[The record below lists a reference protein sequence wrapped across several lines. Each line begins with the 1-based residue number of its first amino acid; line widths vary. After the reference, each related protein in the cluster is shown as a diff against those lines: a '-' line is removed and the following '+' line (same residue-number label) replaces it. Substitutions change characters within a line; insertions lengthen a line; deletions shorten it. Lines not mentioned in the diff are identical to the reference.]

1 MSPGARWRLLAPI
14 LFAGAILV
22 TASLPGA
29 PTGRITGV
37 HVVLAA
43 NPNKTPPGK
52 RKPTPTPRPT
62 PTPTPKTTPRPT
74 PTPTPK
80 TTPRPT
86 PRPTPQATPRKTS
99 APVATATPRATHA
112 QRGTTQPSNATP
124 RAPGAIG
131 SVVPAASAMPAAAAG
146 PVSTAGP
153 SSTGSGQ
160 SVGEGGVPIG
170 LFGLALLGGTG
181 LLFALYR
188 RRKRAPDE
196 PAIDAAS
203 GSLTPLEGFTDPL
216 LEAMASSAR
225 AKGRRVGSRKGADDA
240 DPPVSTWV
248 RRLDAEI
255 NGLVDLRA
263 IPAPPPHERGDSAVG
278 DSSISA

>member
-14 LFAGAILV
+14 LLAGAILV
-22 TASLPGA
+22 TSSLPGA

-52 RKPTPTPRPT
+52 RKPTPTPQPT
-62 PTPTPKTTPRPT
+62 PTATPKA
-74 PTPTPK
+74 
-80 TTPRPT
+80 TPRPT

-99 APVATATPRATHA
+99 APAATATPRATYA
-112 QRGTTQPSNATP
+112 QRETTQPSTATP
-124 RAPGAIG
+124 RAPGATG
-131 SVVPAASAMPAAAAG
+131 SATPAASVMPAAAAG
-146 PVSTAGP
+146 PISTAGP
-153 SSTGSGQ
+153 SSTGTAQ
-160 SVGEGGVPIG
+160 SVGEGGVSIG
-170 LFGLALLGGTG
+170 LIGLGLLGGAG
-181 LLFALYR
+181 VFFALYR

-196 PAIDAAS
+196 PMIGATP
-203 GSLTPLEGFTDPL
+203 GSLTPVEGFADPL

-225 AKGRRVGSRKGADDA
+225 AKGRRVGFTKQADDA
-240 DPPVSTWV
+240 GPPVSTWV

-263 IPAPPPHERGDSAVG
+263 IPTPPPHERGDGAVG
-278 DSSISA
+278 DRPISA